1 MGYPPH
7 IFGNTPKMVNSQHH
21 LQLPEERL
29 LLAGGC
35 HDSCRGRLL
44 NTQSTTKLRIHC
56 KNEVSPSFTAMK
68 SRQVIQIYKNGFCIF
83 FSLHHRRW
91 FLRPPCPPTP
101 SLGLRSF
108 PVDCHVF
115 DDMGRSPCEIPI
127 RNNVSRIY
135 KVKQAMRIKI
145 ITSTIDL
152 HIIALTIT
160 CNPTTKATNTTP
172 EAILGHICRCQVAGC
187 PMTNSTTNNLSQADT
202 QQRYLVNLVG
212 GWKILVNL
220 GHLFSGRGE
229 NTKETRN
236 NHLVT

>member
-1 MGYPPH
+1 MLSSLNH
-7 IFGNTPKMVNSQHH
+7 
-21 LQLPEERL
+21 RL
-29 LLAGGC
+29 
-35 HDSCRGRLL
+35 
-44 NTQSTTKLRIHC
+44 
-56 KNEVSPSFTAMK
+56 
-68 SRQVIQIYKNGFCIF
+68 
-83 FSLHHRRW
+83 W
-91 FLRPPCPPTP
+91 FLRPLAPHHP
-101 SLGLRSF
+101 SDCVHSRWIVMCSMTWKDH
-108 PVDCHVF
+108 PVKSQSETRCHVY
-115 DDMGRSPCEIPI
+115 IY
-127 RNNVSRIY
+127 IY
-135 KVKQAMRIKI
+135 KVKKTMRIKI

-202 QQRYLVNLVG
+202 QQLYLVNLVG

-229 NTKETRN
+229 NTKEARN